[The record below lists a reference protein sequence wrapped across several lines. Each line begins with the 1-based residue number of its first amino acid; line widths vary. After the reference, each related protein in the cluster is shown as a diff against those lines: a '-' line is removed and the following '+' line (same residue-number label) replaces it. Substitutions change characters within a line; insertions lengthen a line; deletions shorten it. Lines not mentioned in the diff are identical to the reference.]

1 MSEQRDRRGGEES
14 THDDDAVE
22 QRTNHG
28 HVSEQRDRRG
38 GEESTHDDDAV
49 EQRTNHELVSEL
61 PAPPPVVDWQR
72 LDTRMLLV
80 HPVSELIKFLP
91 VLIGLFVASTATDR
105 AVLFQLLGVAVPILI
120 GLVRYWTTRF
130 RISGERIELERGLLS
145 RHAVSTPL
153 DRVRTVDL
161 TASPIHRLLG
171 LSTVRIGTGSASE
184 DGLDLDGLATGQAR
198 ELRARLL
205 HSIAPLAAAVEE
217 DETHPGGERVVA
229 RFETGWLRYAPFTS
243 AGLVLTAGVIGVGSQ
258 VLDGLG
264 VFDSLDPEAIDRTVT
279 DLGALVALPALL
291 LGVLAIAAVVSVVGY
306 VVSNG
311 NFALSHTLPDGS
323 WHLRRG
329 LLTTRETSV
338 DDDRMRGVSV
348 GEPLGL
354 RLAGGARLAAIV
366 TGLDRSQSGSETLLP
381 PTPRPLVDRVAAEV
395 VGTPVPVATPLEPHG
410 AQARTRRY
418 VRALVPAGIVGLAL
432 AGLVVALDLP
442 AWLLVVPPVLVLGG
456 LGLGHDRARALG
468 HALVEGWLVARSGS
482 LTRRREL
489 LATDAVIGWNLHSTW
504 FQRRAGLVTLV
515 ATTAGGRQSVRLLD
529 VPEPDAV
536 TVADAAVPGLVSQ
549 FLT

>member
-1 MSEQRDRRGGEES
+1 
-14 THDDDAVE
+14 V
-22 QRTNHG
+22 
-28 HVSEQRDRRG
+28 
-38 GEESTHDDDAV
+38 
-49 EQRTNHELVSEL
+49 
-61 PAPPPVVDWQR
+61 PVPVLDWQR
-72 LDTRMLLV
+72 LDARMLLV

-91 VLIGLFVASTATDR
+91 VLIGVFVASTATDR
-105 AVLFQLLGVAVPILI
+105 SVLFQLLGVAVPIVI

-130 RISGERIELERGLLS
+130 RISDDRIELERGLVS
-145 RHAVSTPL
+145 RHAVATPL

-171 LSTVRIGTGSASE
+171 LSTVRVGTGSASE
-184 DGLDLDGLATGQAR
+184 GGLDLDGLATEQAR
-198 ELRARLL
+198 ALRARLL
-205 HSIAPLAAAVEE
+205 HSIAPLAAVAEE
-217 DETHPGGERVVA
+217 DESHPGGERVVA
-229 RFETGWLRYAPFTS
+229 RFEPGWLRYAPFTS
-243 AGLVLTAGVIGVGSQ
+243 AGLVLTAGVLGVGSQ

-264 VFDSLDPEAIDRTVT
+264 ILGGLDGEAIDRQVT
-279 DLGALVALPALL
+279 QLGALVALPALL
-291 LGVLAIAAVVSVVGY
+291 VAVLVVAAVVSVIGY
-306 VVSNG
+306 VVTNG

-354 RLAGGARLAAIV
+354 RLAGGARLAAVV

-381 PTPRPLVDRVAAEV
+381 PTPRPLVDRVAADV
-395 VGTPVPVATPLEPHG
+395 LGTAVPVTARLASHG
-410 AQARTRRY
+410 PRARTRRY
-418 VRALVPAGIVGLAL
+418 VRALVPASVVAL
-432 AGLVVALDLP
+432 AFGGLVVALDWP
-442 AWLLVVPPVLVLGG
+442 TWLLVLPALLLLCA

-489 LATDAVIGWNLHSTW
+489 LASDAVIGWNLSSTW

-515 ATTAGGRQSVRLLD
+515 ATTAGGRQAVRVLD
-529 VPEPDAV
+529 VPEPEAV
-536 TVADAAVPGLVSQ
+536 AVADSAVPGLVSQ
-549 FLT
+549 FLR